1 VENARSDRSALNA
14 RANRPPSRGGPT
26 ELERCPSR
34 VGKPFERS
42 RSMRSR
48 QRFAESKPTIEP
60 LVHATADPRALASGR
75 PPNALIHAAADPGAL
90 PRRRPT
96 NSFVHAAADP
106 DALPRRRPANSFV
119 HAAADPDALPRRR
132 PSNSFVHAA
141 ADPEALPRRRP
152 ANSFVHVTADR
163 TAPASDLLT
172 RVRSPGECR
181 PQALPRRRS
190 TEEAVVVS
198 PADQPCVSPEALDQG
213 SSRSRACRST
223 ARLRGDAA
231 GRIDRKTEVPV
242 DRI

>member
-1 VENARSDRSALNA
+1 MENARSDRSALNA

-96 NSFVHAAADP
+96 
-106 DALPRRRPANSFV
+106 NSFV